1 MTEELSPE
9 PIPGPSLRRATLVMG
24 TGTSLSRA
32 TGFVRIA
39 VIAWAIG
46 GVESKL
52 PDTYQLANTLPNIV
66 YQLILGEILAT
77 IFVPVFVEYVTKKNA
92 DETHRLAS
100 TMVTLTLIIA
110 TAISVLAVLA
120 APWLMKMYTFRLAG
134 ADALAQQEV
143 GTFLLRL
150 LLPQMIFYATG
161 TVLTGLLN
169 AHKKFGLP
177 MFAPV
182 LNNLI
187 VIGTFIVFKSRQSGG
202 VPGLGSI
209 SDADMLLLGLGTTAG
224 IVVMTLVLVP
234 AVLRM
239 PQRYRLVG
247 LDLGHPALK
256 QVGSLATFAL
266 LYVIVNQ
273 VGLYVVKLLANGEQG
288 GVAAYD
294 TSFVLYTLPYGI
306 VAVSVFTALMPTL
319 SAHHV
324 RGDMDSFREDLGQ
337 GLRITSFVMFPA
349 AAGFVALSE
358 PIVRLLLENGVF
370 SSESTEL
377 FSGTFALMA
386 IGLGAYA
393 IFIQL
398 MKAFVSMQDTRT
410 PWIVNSTGVAIN
422 VIAAVILFQN
432 MGVKGLGLAHSISYA
447 SALVIAVVV
456 LQRRIGGLGGRSE
469 LSWHMRIGVAAAVTG
484 VITWWVSQ
492 QLADSVD
499 LTTLSG
505 RSIQVGTAIVAG
517 MVIYLATTSLMG
529 INEARRLAALVT
541 GRGRG

>member
-1 MTEELSPE
+1 M
-9 PIPGPSLRRATLVMG
+9 MG